1 MKIWSDT
8 VLWNDNVIIK
18 YELIMMSWSYSWN
31 YVTHKGE
38 IELIDVEGPVVTVAL
53 KGESRLIDELIE
65 WFIDFFVELIDGLIL

>member
-53 KGESRLIDELIE
+53 KGESR
-65 WFIDFFVELIDGLIL
+65 